1 MRLFYFLKFIT
12 CIHFIFYSFPCII
25 CMFMLIYLKSRTLHV
40 HVWTYCHF
48 TSFTLNLRLSGDHVY
63 YSEWVTRFYGMEML
77 TQKTQFQP
85 HCDWDQGLPVVLIN
99 VHWFVS
105 LSNKLMLQF
114 WFNSKF
120 LSSIYKNGD
129 IDINIILK
137 H

>member
-1 MRLFYFLKFIT
+1 
-12 CIHFIFYSFPCII
+12 
-25 CMFMLIYLKSRTLHV
+25 MLIYLKSRTLHV

-63 YSEWVTRFYGMEML
+63 CSEWVTRFYGMEML

-105 LSNKLMLQF
+105 LSNRLDQSGENFPKSILTMIYGWENASGSAF
-114 WFNSKF
+114 IKGKNSKNCPAIVGWRWSF
-120 LSSIYKNGD
+120 KLD
-129 IDINIILK
+129 LAPAQ
-137 H
+137 